1 MRFTVPI
8 NLGDYVKV
16 RATGEQCKVVGVA
29 YQNGSIGNTFY
40 MDCFSIYTDK
50 GIFALQEL
58 AKVEYDTGPD
68 AYIDDHSI

>member
-8 NLGDYVKV
+8 NLGDYVKI

-40 MDCFSIYTDK
+40 MDCFSIYTDR

-58 AKVEYDTGPD
+58 AKVTSHTEADNYVDE
-68 AYIDDHSI
+68 HSV